1 MALNRSQRI
10 DMFKLLKMRKMNKP
24 EIEKTIDIKASF
36 KKSDSKIVRS
46 LPGFIVRFLEKVI
59 HQDDMNYSIYQNKD
73 LSGIPF
79 VNGILDLWKVKIEV
93 LGGENIPASGRF
105 IFVANHPVGGMDSLS
120 FLSAIARFYPDV
132 ISPSNQIFQYI
143 PNLHPVIL
151 GVNVFGMNTKETAD
165 KLNQLFESDAQIMI
179 FPAGEVSRRKNGVI
193 SDTVW
198 QKTFV
203 TKAVQNNRDI
213 IPVHI
218 SGRNSN
224 NFYFIANLRKLFGI
238 KTFIETIL
246 LPSEMMKQKNS
257 TFTLTFGKVIPYQCI
272 TKDKSHKEWAQEI
285 RNCVYQ
291 IPTNQKND

>member
-1 MALNRSQRI
+1 
-10 DMFKLLKMRKMNKP
+10 MNKS
-24 EIEKTIDIKASF
+24 EIIKTIDLKASF
-36 KKSDSKIVRS
+36 KKSESKLIRS
-46 LPGFIVRFLEKVI
+46 LPTWIVRLIEKFI
-59 HQDDMNYSIYQNKD
+59 HQDDMNYSIYQNRE
-73 LSGIPF
+73 LTGIPF
-79 VNGILDLWKVKIEV
+79 VNGILNLWKVKIEIR
-93 LGGENIPASGRF
+93 GQENLPDSGRF
-105 IFVANHPVGGMDSLS
+105 IFVANHPVGGMDALS
-120 FLSAIARFYPDV
+120 FLSMIGRFYPNV

-151 GVNVFGMNTKETAD
+151 GVNVFGINTKETAD

-179 FPAGEVSRRKNGVI
+179 FPAGEVSRRRNGII

-224 NFYFIANLRKLFGI
+224 TFYFIASIRKFLGI
-238 KTFIETIL
+238 KTFIETAL
-246 LPSEMMKQKNS
+246 LPSEMMKQKGS
-257 TFTLTFGKVIPYQCI
+257 TFTLSIGKAIPFQSI

-285 RNCVYQ
+285 KELVYQ
-291 IPTNQKND
+291 IPEKQKSG

>member
-1 MALNRSQRI
+1 
-10 DMFKLLKMRKMNKP
+10 MNKS
-24 EIEKTIDIKASF
+24 EIIKTIDLKASF
-36 KKSDSKIVRS
+36 KKSESRLIRS
-46 LPGFIVRFLEKVI
+46 LPTWIVRLIEKFI
-59 HQDDMNYSIYQNKD
+59 HQDDMNYSIYQNRE
-73 LSGIPF
+73 LTGIPF
-79 VNGILDLWKVKIEV
+79 VNGILDLWKVKVEIR
-93 LGGENIPASGRF
+93 GQENLPDSGRY
-105 IFVANHPVGGMDSLS
+105 IFVANHPVGGMDALS
-120 FLSAIARFYPDV
+120 FLSMIGRFYPKV

-179 FPAGEVSRRKNGVI
+179 FPAGEVSRRRNGII

-224 NFYFIANLRKLFGI
+224 TFYFVASIRKFFGI
-238 KTFIETIL
+238 KAFIETAL
-246 LPSEMMKQKNS
+246 LPSEMMKQKGS
-257 TFTLTFGKVIPYQCI
+257 TFTLSIGKAIPFQSI

-285 RNCVYQ
+285 KKLVYQ
-291 IPTNQKND
+291 IPEKQKNG